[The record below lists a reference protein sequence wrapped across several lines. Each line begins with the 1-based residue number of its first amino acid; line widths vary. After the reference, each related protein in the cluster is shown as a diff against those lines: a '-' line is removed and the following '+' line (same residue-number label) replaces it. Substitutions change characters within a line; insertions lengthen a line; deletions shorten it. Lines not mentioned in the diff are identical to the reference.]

1 VVTEVSIFAV
11 IARATKKKKT
21 PHFGCDEFPSPSL
34 RMICAEDMGQGIP
47 NRVLDNDERARMT
60 GSIGIMCYSVTEQE
74 LDNDFV
80 APA

>member
-1 VVTEVSIFAV
+1 MVKEVSIFAV
-11 IARATKKKKT
+11 IARATRKKT
-21 PHFGCDEFPSPSL
+21 PHFGCGDEFLSPSL

-47 NRVLDNDERARMT
+47 NGVLDNDERARMT

>member
-1 VVTEVSIFAV
+1 
-11 IARATKKKKT
+11 
-21 PHFGCDEFPSPSL
+21 
-34 RMICAEDMGQGIP
+34 MICAEDMGQGIP
-47 NRVLDNDERARMT
+47 NGVLENDERARMT